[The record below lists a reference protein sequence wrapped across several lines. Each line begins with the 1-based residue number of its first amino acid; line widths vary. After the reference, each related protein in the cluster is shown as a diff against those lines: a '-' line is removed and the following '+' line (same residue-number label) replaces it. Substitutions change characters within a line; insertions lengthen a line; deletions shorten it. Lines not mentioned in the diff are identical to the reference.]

1 LINKDSYEIILDAYN
16 ANPSSMKVA
25 LENFIQL
32 DKTNKIA
39 ILGDMYELGEESLAE
54 HKYIVDFLTK
64 NSSFECYFIGKYFFE
79 NFEFRETKGES
90 PCRTRDKNEPGKFVA
105 SGRPRWR

>member
-1 LINKDSYEIILDAYN
+1 
-16 ANPSSMKVA
+16 MKVA

-79 NFEFRETKGES
+79 NKSENSNFHFYESFEMFSNSLRNTNWKDKTILIKGSRGMALE
-90 PCRTRDKNEPGKFVA
+90 RTLEYI
-105 SGRPRWR
+105 